1 VVLTQCIKITLHV
14 VHSQSEL
21 KHEKQKSSFLFAEVE
36 PATLLTASLPLLVK
50 FNSGATAPVTE

>member
-1 VVLTQCIKITLHV
+1 

-36 PATLLTASLPLLVK
+36 PATLLAASLPLLVK